1 MSSSDTS
8 NTRPDNVINASPF
21 SCRHLSWAE
30 RKLNVKFIHQQPQTA
45 DSGGRSEA
53 LWLPEWEQEWRPK
66 REECNS
72 ASCHPPNRGSGGE
85 KSWERRARLFS
96 LSAGVQ
102 KAQPGSSGHVSTSCP
117 RKTNRAVCRAPGEF
131 IHAPSAGH
139 SFFQRKYSYYVDVLQ
154 RQRQWCLFYLKAAEE
169 IRRGKHTNIVSLL
182 ETAELNTILL
192 FFVGGFYLVKM
203 ITNR

>member
-72 ASCHPPNRGSGGE
+72 ASCHPPPTKEVEERNHEREEPDSFLWVPGFRRLSQAPLDTFPPAALGKQTGQCA
-85 KSWERRARLFS
+85 ERRGNLSTLHQQVTRFS
-96 LSAGVQ
+96 KGNIHIMWT
-102 KAQPGSSGHVSTSCP
+102 SSKDNVSDVCFTWKQLKRSEGANTQTSFHC
-117 RKTNRAVCRAPGEF
+117 
-131 IHAPSAGH
+131 
-139 SFFQRKYSYYVDVLQ
+139 
-154 RQRQWCLFYLKAAEE
+154 
-169 IRRGKHTNIVSLL
+169 
-182 ETAELNTILL
+182 
-192 FFVGGFYLVKM
+192 
-203 ITNR
+203 